1 MMAFIFNCCARSKM
15 ASNSAFCSATGSPGL
30 EGQTPL
36 PTVDTQAP
44 RNSRCG
50 FGGPLS
56 GDTPV
61 EAAPSACP
69 DAHNPMRTASAL
81 TKHDCALKF
90 ICDEIPVLRCLFN
103 SESRSYMNVFANS
116 AYTKA

>member
-1 MMAFIFNCCARSKM
+1 MIAFIFNCCARSSK

-30 EGQTPL
+30 EGQTLL

-50 FGGPLS
+50 FGGALS
-56 GDTPV
+56 GDAPV
-61 EAAPSACP
+61 VATPSACP
-69 DAHNPMRTASAL
+69 DAHNPMRTASTL

-90 ICDEIPVLRCLFN
+90 ISDEIPGLRCLFN
-103 SESRSYMNVFANS
+103 YESRSYMNVSAN
-116 AYTKA
+116 A